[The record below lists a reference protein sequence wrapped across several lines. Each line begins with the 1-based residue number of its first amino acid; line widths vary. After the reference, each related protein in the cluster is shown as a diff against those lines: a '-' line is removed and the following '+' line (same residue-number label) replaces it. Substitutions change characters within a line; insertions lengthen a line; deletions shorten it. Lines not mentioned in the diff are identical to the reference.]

1 MHINNYIVRNM
12 IFFVVA
18 LISTIATITVSHN
31 WIFSFRLS
39 QDETQRLKSINTVF
53 KKSVPSLIKKEF
65 SGFTFISNTVYP
77 DVAISFGLD
86 NIFFDNLKKS
96 GLISDNLI
104 IGILDKDFLIRS
116 LSKENPI
123 LKASITRYYR
133 QNGITLG
140 FNVIDNYLVLVKGI
154 KIMDMGQDQG
164 YLVGIIPN
172 ERIKGILK
180 NKYFGNV
187 RDFRYLDPYID
198 FSFSKKGQSLASE
211 TPDTILMDSIHI
223 SVLFNQGHKKNASM
237 SWTFVATS
245 LFFSTI
251 FVTVFGFF
259 LKKSMEG
266 PVNQLLVYIK
276 HTKDESNKRPE
287 MPEDPIFRHIAVTIR
302 DLKRALR
309 RSATFEGLARAT
321 QMLAHDVRKP
331 FTMLQGT
338 LDLMAMEHKPDELRK
353 IVKEALPEVNRAI
366 SIVNGM
372 IADVMEVG
380 SEAETKT
387 EPSSLETLI
396 ENTIIDFFNYYK
408 NANVDIAYDLRHSRK
423 LQIDRLRVARVFA
436 NIVDNAIQAMKGKGV
451 LSFISRD
458 IQQDAKTYIEI
469 GIRNTGSYIDDD
481 DQKQLFD
488 AFFTK
493 GKKGGTG
500 LGLAIARKI
509 VKAHDGKICCRSSR
523 EVGTEFIFTLP
534 ASTEYDIHRTLPQ
547 SSEYIRRHHSY
558 TTSIGNPEETADE
571 EYRLET
577 AIIEADSERKI
588 KILIVEDE
596 VLYQNILVRQL
607 SKNKQLEEKIDLY
620 LTKSGEEA
628 IKLEKVNDFDVILI
642 DVDLGHSKMNGFETV
657 KALRNQGSNAVMCVN
672 SNRGAL
678 EYGKIALSYGAQ
690 SFLPKPMVRA
700 HLLKII
706 YSAVIKKIS
715 RQRMALLYQ

>member
-1 MHINNYIVRNM
+1 MHLKNYIVRNM

-18 LISTIATITVSHN
+18 LISTIVTITVSHN
-31 WIFSFRLS
+31 WVFSYRLS

-53 KKSVPSLIKKEF
+53 KESIPSLIKKEF

-86 NIFFDNLKKS
+86 TIFFDNLKKS

-104 IGILDKDFLIRS
+104 IGILDKNFSVRS
-116 LSKENPI
+116 LSKENSM
-123 LKASITRYYR
+123 LKANIAKYHM

-140 FNVIDNYLVLVKGI
+140 FNVIGNHLAFVKGI

-172 ERIKGILK
+172 ERIKGLLK
-180 NKYFGNV
+180 NKYFGKIQ
-187 RDFRYLDPYID
+187 DFNYLEPSVD
-198 FSFSKKGQSLASE
+198 FLFSGRKQYLAPKN
-211 TPDTILMDSIHI
+211 PDTIFLDSIHV
-223 SVLFNQGHKKNASM
+223 SVLFSNGRKKNASM

-251 FVTVFGFF
+251 FVAVFGFF

-266 PVNQLLVYIK
+266 PVNQLLTYIK
-276 HTKDESNKRPE
+276 HTKYESKKRPE
-287 MPEDPIFRHIAVTIR
+287 VPEDPIFRHIAITIR
-302 DLKRALR
+302 DLKSALR

-321 QMLAHDVRKP
+321 QMFAHDVRKP

-338 LDLMAMEHKPDELRK
+338 LDLMAIEHKPEELKK
-353 IVKEALPEVNRAI
+353 IAKEALPEVNRAI

-380 SEAETKT
+380 SEAKNKT
-387 EPSSLETLI
+387 ESSSLETLI
-396 ENTIIDFFNYYK
+396 ENTIIDFFNYYT
-408 NANVDIAYDLRHSRK
+408 NATVDIKYDLKHSRK
-423 LQIDRLRVARVFA
+423 LLIDRLRVSRVFA
-436 NIVDNAIQAMKGKGV
+436 NIVDNAIQAMKGKGC
-451 LSFISRD
+451 LFFTSLD
-458 IQQDAKTYIEI
+458 IQQDAKAYIEI
-469 GIRNTGSYIDDD
+469 GIRNTGSYINDDD
-481 DQKQLFD
+481 RKQLFD

-509 VKAHDGKICCRSSR
+509 VKAHNGKIYCRSSR
-523 EVGTEFIFTLP
+523 EMGTEFIFTLP
-534 ASTEYDIHRTLPQ
+534 AATEYDVHRTLPK
-547 SSEYIRRHHSY
+547 SSEYIRLHHSF
-558 TTSIGNPEETADE
+558 TSRENPEETADE
-571 EYRLET
+571 EIRLET
-577 AIIEADSERKI
+577 AIIETDTERKI

-596 VLYQNILVRQL
+596 VLYQNIFVRQL
-607 SKNKQLEEKIDLY
+607 GKNKQLEGKIDLY

-628 IKLEKVNDFDVILI
+628 VELEKVNDFDVILI

-657 KALRNQGSNAVMCVN
+657 KALRSQGSDAVMCVN

-678 EYGKIALSYGAQ
+678 EYGKIALSHGAQ

-706 YSAVIKKIS
+706 YSAVIRKIS
-715 RQRMALLYQ
+715 RKRMAFLYQ